1 MYAVLVVMRLF
12 LGMYLS
18 ATRIAEDLYRL
29 GKRYED
35 QVLIGMHD
43 FVEGLFTQIDG
54 VFRSTYAP
62 DALSGALILIVDPS
76 VLNRYLENNGENTQG
91 QFIITDSEGEVL

>member
-1 MYAVLVVMRLF
+1 
-12 LGMYLS
+12 MYLS

-43 FVEGLFTQIDG
+43 FVEG

-62 DALSGALILIVDPS
+62 DALSGALILAVDPS